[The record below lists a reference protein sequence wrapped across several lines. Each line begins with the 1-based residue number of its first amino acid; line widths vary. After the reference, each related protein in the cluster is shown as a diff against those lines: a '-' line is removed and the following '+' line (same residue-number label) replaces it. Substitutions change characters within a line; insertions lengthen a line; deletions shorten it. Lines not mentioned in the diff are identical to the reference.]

1 MISTEEIEQLART
14 VADPSCDETDSDW
27 HEGMD
32 WLLLLD
38 RESRDAVLNRATAIR
53 RERNDPLSSLR

>member
-1 MISTEEIEQLART
+1 MTLDEIEDIALLIVDYQG
-14 VADPSCDETDSDW
+14 DETDPDW

-32 WLLLLD
+32 YLLLLD

>member
-1 MISTEEIEQLART
+1 MTLDEIEDVALAIVEFQGDMT
-14 VADPSCDETDSDW
+14 DPDW

-32 WLLLLD
+32 CLLLLD

-53 RERNDPLSSLR
+53 RARNDPLSSLRP